1 MSKQNLI
8 ADDKSRRHMEENEDQ
23 ARAPIERL
31 VESRIRE
38 FVGKLG
44 PAIDSETALYELFMR
59 QFERPLIRVMLEAV
73 GGNQLRAAHILGIN
87 RNTLR
92 KKITNLSIAPVN
104 KSAKGKS

>member
-1 MSKQNLI
+1 MKKNLI
-8 ADDKSRRHMEENEDQ
+8 ADDKNRRRPEENEDQ
-23 ARAPIERL
+23 ARATIERL

-44 PAIDSETALYELFMR
+44 PAIDSETGLYELFMR
-59 QFERPLIRVMLEAV
+59 QFERPLIRVVLEAV

-92 KKITNLSIAPVN
+92 KKITALSIAPEKN
-104 KSAKGKS
+104 GAKGKSR